1 VISRRLLLCA
11 GSASPLAALLV
22 SACTQRPPTVT
33 ADGRYPIMAILED
46 APDLRRFVVLLE
58 RSGMAETLRGDGPF
72 TVFAPTDTA
81 WATVPPEAGGG
92 TGTTVAADP
101 QRLAAVMRGLIAR
114 GRLSRA
120 DIAARDGLVT
130 TLDGGQVR
138 VAPGGQQ
145 VVRVAAASGARPAAA
160 PTRAEGIGPAATISR
175 PDLRASNGVIHV
187 IDRIF
192 L

>member
-1 VISRRLLLCA
+1 MISRRLLLRA
-11 GSASPLAALLV
+11 GSATPLAALFA
-22 SACTQRPPTVT
+22 SACTQRPPVT

-72 TVFAPTDTA
+72 TVFAPTDAA
-81 WATVPPEAGGG
+81 WASVPPEAGGG

-130 TLDGGQVR
+130 ALDGGQVR

-145 VVRVAAASGARPAAA
+145 VVRVAAASGARPAPA
-160 PTRAEGIGPAATISR
+160 PTRAEGVGPAATISR